1 MEAIKHFKKFLIQAN
16 YVDIK
21 RNEISNNSLWYI
33 WLHGNI

>member
-21 RNEISNNSLWYI
+21 RNEISNNSL
-33 WLHGNI
+33 